1 MTRLVKK
8 AAAVE
13 PDFMAHTSRI
23 AMLADDHKAV
33 DIRAYDV
40 RGLTLIA
47 DSFVICTATSEPH
60 VRAVYNAIVTG
71 MHEAGLKPL
80 HKEGGYSNGWVVL
93 DYGSIVVHI
102 FRKESREYYDLDG
115 LWGDA
120 PAIALH
126 LDE

>member
-1 MTRLVKK
+1 MTRSVKK
-8 AAAVE
+8 AARVE
-13 PDFMAHTSRI
+13 PDFVDFTRRI
-23 AMLADDHKAV
+23 ALLADDHKAV

-60 VRAVYNAIVTG
+60 VRAVYNAIVMG
-71 MHEAGLKPL
+71 MQEAGLKPL

-120 PAIALH
+120 PAIALG
-126 LDE
+126 LNE